1 MISQEMRRA
10 HAVCPYSNATRGNV
24 DVTLRVDGTQLG
36 ESNQTRKKEEDSHE
50 QGRTS
55 GAAHTQG

>member
-1 MISQEMRRA
+1 MRRA